1 MLLQSA
7 AMVAKKLLVDDK
19 ITAQSCPK
27 QICIFGLICK
37 IWSKK
42 TLSGEQFAF
51 LRNVCYQYF
60 LINFV
65 LRATYC
71 FLTIC

>member
-7 AMVAKKLLVDDK
+7 AMAAKKLLVDDK
-19 ITAQSCPK
+19 ITAQLCPK
-27 QICIFGLICK
+27 QIRILGLICK

-51 LRNVCYQYF
+51 LKNVCY
-60 LINFV
+60 
-65 LRATYC
+65 
-71 FLTIC
+71 